1 MPVLS
6 IRLDGDK
13 AWSDL
18 KDNKNVIDAMGDDA
32 NVEIVALP
40 GGMASGNTS
49 VAFRVDAPTGEIVIF
64 ETSLLLLKT
73 AVMAFIAKFGEPT
86 EIPPVSMRRPNDN

>member
-18 KDNKNVIDAMGDDA
+18 MDNKNVIDAMGDDA
-32 NVEIVALP
+32 SVEIVALP
-40 GGMASGNTS
+40 GGMRSGNTS
-49 VAFRVDAPTGEIVIF
+49 VAFRVDAPTGQIVIF

-73 AVMAFIAKFGEPT
+73 AVNAFIAKYGEP
-86 EIPPVSMRRPNDN
+86 NDPFQPAAPTN